1 MTATVEIPQELN
13 AKLEALAAKNGVEKD
28 RYLAEAIEVFL
39 EDQEDIALATERLKN
54 PARRIPLEEV
64 VRNLGLDN

>member
-13 AKLEALAAKNGVEKD
+13 VKLEALAAKNGVGKD
-28 RYLAEAIEVFL
+28 RYLTEAIEIFL

-54 PARRIPLEEV
+54 PGRRIPIEEV
-64 VRNLGLDN
+64 VRNLGLEN